1 MIALEIIFLITI
13 INSFSFW
20 ESNSY
25 FLKNIIGNNSRI
37 LITSSMIL
45 LSGFTIISNFDNFL
59 SFFYFLLIANL
70 HLLYG
75 NIILLKSTNL

>member
-45 LSGFTIISNFDNFL
+45 LSGFTIISNINNFI
-59 SFFYFLLIANL
+59 SFFIFC
-70 HLLYG
+70 
-75 NIILLKSTNL
+75 